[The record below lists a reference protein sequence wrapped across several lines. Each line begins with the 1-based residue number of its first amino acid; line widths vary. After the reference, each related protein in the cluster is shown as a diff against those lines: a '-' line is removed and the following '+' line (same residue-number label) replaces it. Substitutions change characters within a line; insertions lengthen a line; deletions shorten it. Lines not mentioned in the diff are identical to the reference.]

1 MRPRFCLFLALP
13 VLLTAQMR
21 LDDLERMALASN
33 PSLQEAEAAIR
44 AAEGRRLQ
52 AGLYPNPIIG
62 YTADEVSRGPIIA
75 GGEHGA
81 FVEQRIVTGGKL
93 RLARG
98 IAAQEETQAR
108 LSAEARRQRVLNSV
122 RSLYYQALGE
132 QRLVEVRTQL
142 AALARRAVRTTQELA
157 NVGQADRPDLLA
169 IEIEAQRM
177 ELGLVTANNAL
188 ERTWR
193 QLGAVTGNP
202 GLRPA
207 PLEGDLEPLPGL
219 AFDEE
224 LGRIL
229 GASPELKSAETEVA
243 RSELAVREAR
253 AHVLPDIV
261 ARGGVHYNY
270 ERLELNQRRVGLQ
283 SSAEIGVALPL
294 FDRNQG
300 ARAAARAEA
309 ERARLAVERTRLRL
323 RARLAEVH
331 REYRDAAA
339 SAERYRTVMLP
350 RAQQAYDLY
359 LSNFRQMAAAYPQVL
374 IAQRNLF
381 QIQEEYIASLV
392 AVWQRAVEIQGLLL
406 GFDDTTH

>member
-1 MRPRFCLFLALP
+1 MRHRFCLYLALP

-21 LDDLERMALASN
+21 LEDLERMALASN
-33 PSLQEAEAAIR
+33 PSLREAEAAIR

-62 YTADEVSRGPIIA
+62 YTADEVSRGPVIA

-219 AFDEE
+219 AFEEE
-224 LGRIL
+224 LGRII

-243 RSELAVREAR
+243 RSELVIREAR
-253 AHVLPDIV
+253 ANVLPDIV

-283 SSAEIGVALPL
+283 SSAEVGVALPL
-294 FDRNQG
+294 FNRNQG

-309 ERARLAVERTRLRL
+309 ERARLAVERTRLSI

-359 LSNFRQMAAAYPQVL
+359 QSNFRQMAAAYPQVL

-381 QIQEEYIASLV
+381 QIQEEYIAALV

-406 GFDDTTH
+406 GFDDTAH

>member
-1 MRPRFCLFLALP
+1 MRPRFCLYLALP

-21 LDDLERMALASN
+21 LEDLDRMALASN
-33 PSLQEAEAAIR
+33 PSLREAEAAIR

-62 YTADEVSRGPIIA
+62 YTADEVSRGPVIA

-219 AFDEE
+219 AFEEE
-224 LGRIL
+224 LGRII

-243 RSELAVREAR
+243 RSELVIREAR
-253 AHVLPDIV
+253 ANVLPDII

-283 SSAEIGVALPL
+283 SSAEVGVALPL
-294 FDRNQG
+294 FNRNQG

-309 ERARLAVERTRLRL
+309 ERARLAVERTRLSI

-359 LSNFRQMAAAYPQVL
+359 QSNFRQMAAAYPQVL

-381 QIQEEYIASLV
+381 QIQEEYIAALV

-406 GFDDTTH
+406 GFDDTAH

>member
-1 MRPRFCLFLALP
+1 
-13 VLLTAQMR
+13 
-21 LDDLERMALASN
+21 
-33 PSLQEAEAAIR
+33 
-44 AAEGRRLQ
+44 
-52 AGLYPNPIIG
+52 
-62 YTADEVSRGPIIA
+62 
-75 GGEHGA
+75 
-81 FVEQRIVTGGKL
+81 
-93 RLARG
+93 
-98 IAAQEETQAR
+98 
-108 LSAEARRQRVLNSV
+108 
-122 RSLYYQALGE
+122 
-132 QRLVEVRTQL
+132 
-142 AALARRAVRTTQELA
+142 
-157 NVGQADRPDLLA
+157 
-169 IEIEAQRM
+169 
-177 ELGLVTANNAL
+177 
-188 ERTWR
+188 
-193 QLGAVTGNP
+193 
-202 GLRPA
+202 
-207 PLEGDLEPLPGL
+207 
-219 AFDEE
+219 
-224 LGRIL
+224 
-229 GASPELKSAETEVA
+229 
-243 RSELAVREAR
+243 
-253 AHVLPDIV
+253 
-261 ARGGVHYNY
+261 
-270 ERLELNQRRVGLQ
+270 LQ